1 MLELVRRRAVP
12 RTLSLMTFNVL
23 APCYFRHGGRVES
36 DDRTAFLSR
45 AQALIHA
52 IQRERCDLVCL
63 QEYWFNREYQATF
76 RRAFY
81 PSHYIHTLKRP
92 GDKEDGLAIFVE
104 KNKFEIH
111 HVQHIDFE
119 ADQAGDRVALLMH
132 VATKWNRHDVP
143 LAQRSFLVIN
153 SHLTFP
159 HCQMY
164 KDMRLDQIKVVLES
178 VRDYVTRESLENVP
192 VLMCGDFNDFN
203 DPVHSLVMQNG
214 YASVF
219 AYLHGREAKITH
231 CNHNNREVGVDFVFA
246 SHVQGA
252 NSSSSSTSSVLT
264 TRRRAS
270 ELIVES
276 PDPTGTGRSTMH
288 AVIEEEE
295 EVRAVD
301 PRKTS
306 TSLIDTSLQLVPRTC
321 HLSPR
326 NLTDE
331 TRLKRPRFGHDWRK
345 VQPPL
350 QHDDNIE
357 SDESQ
362 QQQLYDESALVDY
375 WRMVSDHRPLVAT
388 FDVLSPSPTVSRLI
402 LP

>member
-92 GDKEDGLAIFVE
+92 GLQENNRIMRMCETRRLIRVRVDCCAGDKEDGLAIFVE

-143 LAQRSFLVIN
+143 LAQRVRLLV
-153 SHLTFP
+153 
-159 HCQMY
+159 
-164 KDMRLDQIKVVLES
+164 
-178 VRDYVTRESLENVP
+178 
-192 VLMCGDFNDFN
+192 
-203 DPVHSLVMQNG
+203 
-214 YASVF
+214 
-219 AYLHGREAKITH
+219 
-231 CNHNNREVGVDFVFA
+231 
-246 SHVQGA
+246 
-252 NSSSSSTSSVLT
+252 
-264 TRRRAS
+264 
-270 ELIVES
+270 
-276 PDPTGTGRSTMH
+276 
-288 AVIEEEE
+288 
-295 EVRAVD
+295 
-301 PRKTS
+301 
-306 TSLIDTSLQLVPRTC
+306 SLQIRAYAHFTLLYFSCMRIM
-321 HLSPR
+321 SP
-326 NLTDE
+326 
-331 TRLKRPRFGHDWRK
+331 W
-345 VQPPL
+345 
-350 QHDDNIE
+350 
-357 SDESQ
+357 
-362 QQQLYDESALVDY
+362 
-375 WRMVSDHRPLVAT
+375 
-388 FDVLSPSPTVSRLI
+388 
-402 LP
+402 